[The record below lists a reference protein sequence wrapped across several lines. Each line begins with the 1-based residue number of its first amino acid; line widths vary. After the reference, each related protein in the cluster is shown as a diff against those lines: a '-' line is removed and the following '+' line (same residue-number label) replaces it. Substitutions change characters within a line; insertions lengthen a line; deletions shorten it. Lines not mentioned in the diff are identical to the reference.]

1 MMADELKA
9 TALFET
15 LLLLQIKR
23 LALSEG
29 YCDASRF
36 ILVNLA
42 EQIIHLEV
50 LNCSDSDEQ
59 EGHKEPRGH
68 N

>member
-42 EQIIHLEV
+42 EQIIQLEV
-50 LNCSDSDEQ
+50 LNRDLILHERLFQLLFC
-59 EGHKEPRGH
+59 
-68 N
+68 